1 MSFLELFFI
10 AIGLSMDCF
19 AVSLSFGAKKNLKRI
34 DILRFAFFFA
44 LFQALMPVIGWLVG
58 SRVKYH
64 LAEVD
69 HWIAFSILAL
79 IGLRMIYESFK
90 SENEKRV
97 VDIREWK
104 ILLTLSLA
112 TSIDAL
118 MTGVS
123 LGFVK
128 VNILLA
134 VITIGIVTF
143 FNSIAGAWVGER
155 SIHVSPRWA
164 EIIGGLVLIGIGTKI
179 VLEHL
184 SVI

>member
-1 MSFLELFFI
+1 MSFPELFLI
-10 AIGLSMDCF
+10 AVGLSMDCF
-19 AVSLSFGAKKNLKRI
+19 AVSLSFGAQRNLKKN
-34 DILRFAFFFA
+34 DILKFAFFFA
-44 LFQALMPVIGWLVG
+44 LFQTVMPLIGWLVG
-58 SRVKYH
+58 STVNFY
-64 LAEVD
+64 LAKVD
-69 HWIAFSILAL
+69 HWIAFGILAI
-79 IGLRMIYESFK
+79 IGLRMIYESFRG
-90 SENEKRV
+90 EDEKRT

-134 VITIGIVTF
+134 VITIGLVTF
-143 FNSIAGAWVGER
+143 LNSIAGARVGER
-155 SIHVSPRWA
+155 SIHISPRWA
-164 EIIGGLVLIGIGTKI
+164 EIIGGLVLIGIGAKI

-184 SVI
+184 SII

>member
-1 MSFLELFFI
+1 MSFFELILI

-19 AVSLSFGAKKNLKRI
+19 AVSLSFGAQKRLQKK
-34 DILRFAFFFA
+34 DIIRFSFFFA
-44 LFQALMPVIGWLVG
+44 LFQAVMPLIGWLMG
-58 SRVKYH
+58 SSMKVY
-64 LAEVD
+64 LAEID
-69 HWIAFSILAL
+69 HWVAFGILVL
-79 IGLRMIYESFK
+79 IGLKMIYESFK
-90 SENEKRV
+90 SDDAKRT

-123 LGFVK
+123 FGFVK
-128 VNILLA
+128 VNILFAA
-134 VITIGIVTF
+134 VTIGLVTF
-143 FNSIAGAWVGER
+143 LNSIAGAWVGEK
-155 SIHVSPRWA
+155 SIHISARWA

-184 SVI
+184 SMV

>member
-1 MSFLELFFI
+1 MSFLELFII

-19 AVSLSFGAKKNLKRI
+19 AVSLSFGAQKRLKRN

-44 LFQALMPVIGWLVG
+44 LFQGVMPVIGWLVG
-58 SRVKYH
+58 SSVKYY
-64 LAEVD
+64 LARVD
-69 HWIAFSILAL
+69 HWIAFSILAF

-90 SENEKRV
+90 REGERRT

-134 VITIGIVTF
+134 VVTIAVVTF
-143 FNSIAGAWVGER
+143 FNSLAGAWVGER
-155 SIHVSPRWA
+155 SIHISPRWA
-164 EIIGGLVLIGIGTKI
+164 EILGGLVLIGIGTKI

-184 SVI
+184 SII

>member
-19 AVSLSFGAKKNLKRI
+19 AVSLSFGSQKNLTRK
-34 DILRFAFFFA
+34 DILRFSFFFA

-58 SRVKYH
+58 SSVNYYLSR
-64 LAEVD
+64 VD
-69 HWIAFSILAL
+69 HWIAFGILSL
-79 IGLRMIYESFK
+79 IGLKMIFESFK
-90 SENEKRV
+90 GEDEKRT

-104 ILLTLSLA
+104 VLLTLSLA

-134 VITIGIVTF
+134 AVTIALVTF
-143 FNSIAGAWVGER
+143 LNSLAGAFVGER
-155 SIHVSPRWA
+155 SIHISPRLA
-164 EIIGGLVLIGIGTKI
+164 EVLGGLVLIGIGVKI

-184 SVI
+184 SII